1 MFRQD
6 DSVWGNEPAGSNTF
20 SKDGGPRTL
29 IATIM
34 RSFGAKVTPKNFSGC
49 SGTSRDWA
57 LEKAKSFIKQL
68 NLKLEISSKIT
79 SSSQFESKIKDTLR
93 GGGAV
98 LIQTGSSGIFGS
110 RHLALLDIETVGK
123 KEFVFLADSKGDTAA
138 SGDSSVKINV
148 MVPLSDILE
157 KGKISAIWT
166 FKNKSSTTCS
176 GSSFTPG
183 RPEQELQ

>member
-1 MFRQD
+1 MDIKAGIAQEIELGVTYSINVYATKPGYENSNISTATLCWID
-6 DSVWGNEPAGSNTF
+6 VEPKTEGIENS
-20 SKDGGPRTL
+20 
-29 IATIM
+29 IAQV
-34 RSFGAKVTPKNFSGC
+34 RAN
-49 SGTSRDWA
+49 
-57 LEKAKSFIKQL
+57 
-68 NLKLEISSKIT
+68 
-79 SSSQFESKIKDTLR
+79 
-93 GGGAV
+93 AV

-176 GSSFTPG
+176 GSSVTPG